1 MTFQLAGLFLMIM
14 NIITSNEYYIK
25 YCNVEK
31 ENAHC
36 TVMSLGTVI
45 KTIISNYT
53 KTDKLI
59 FVYRFQYTVTRY
71 RPFS

>member
-1 MTFQLAGLFLMIM
+1 MTFTLAGLFLMII
-14 NIITSNEYYIK
+14 NIITSNKYYIK

-31 ENAHC
+31 GNAHC

-45 KTIISNYT
+45 KTIINNYT

-59 FVYRFQYTVTRY
+59 FFIVFNIL
-71 RPFS
+71 